1 MVLWHIL
8 ILESVRLDKKLSMSV
23 INIFNQFLLMI
34 KTINVSIC
42 VTFISMLEYW
52 WFHLILNLKKSL
64 ILNSWGLWRMFYV
77 CKLDWWSHKGKEH
90 KPVLCCLSDLTR
102 HLIKMVVVFL
112 TASPSFRKVG
122 HIVSINPASCHP
134 STAKLNQC
142 LKPETRLQ
150 LQQQK

>member
-1 MVLWHIL
+1 MNHQQFFSISLHDKCKCR
-8 ILESVRLDKKLSMSV
+8 SVYLYLLS
-23 INIFNQFLLMI
+23 FLLAS
-34 KTINVSIC
+34 K
-42 VTFISMLEYW
+42 LEIHYKPQK
-52 WFHLILNLKKSL
+52 FN
-64 ILNSWGLWRMFYV
+64 F
-77 CKLDWWSHKGKEH
+77 EH
-90 KPVLCCLSDLTR
+90 KVFKECFMSANVTGNPINRGTQTVLRCLCVLTR
-102 HLIKMVVVFL
+102 HLIKRVVVFL